1 MDNQLPMHLA
11 IRPLNLSDLDQV
23 HALEQLS
30 FAPAEA
36 ASSDAIRYRLTVA
49 PELTSGLFVRSF
61 GGKYSSLNESS
72 GDKGQQNSTEDKDQD
87 TNSNNNSSIDSDTNN
102 DSHSR
107 NSLAL
112 DGNSNNTNNN
122 DYNPDEK
129 SSIINERLIGH
140 ILSTKMHSEFVDDF
154 AMQVPQ
160 HFLEQNNN
168 TRTGTTTAIDNDKG
182 NKKKEEQQADESK
195 VGHVESSDV
204 IGMHSVA
211 VHPDFRGKKIGT
223 LILHDYIQK
232 LSNQQVASVISI
244 LAKPDM
250 LGFYEKL
257 GFEDKG
263 VSQCKHGGEEWHD
276 LQIPLTPEEDKL

>member
-140 ILSTKMHSEFVDDF
+140 ILSTKMHSEFVDDL

-160 HFLEQNNN
+160 HFLEQNKTPEQELPLLLIT
-168 TRTGTTTAIDNDKG
+168 TRAI
-182 NKKKEEQQADESK
+182 KKKK
-195 VGHVESSDV
+195 SSRQ
-204 IGMHSVA
+204 M
-211 VHPDFRGKKIGT
+211 
-223 LILHDYIQK
+223 IQK
-232 LSNQQVASVISI
+232 WAMLNPPTL
-244 LAKPDM
+244 LACI
-250 LGFYEKL
+250 
-257 GFEDKG
+257 
-263 VSQCKHGGEEWHD
+263 Q
-276 LQIPLTPEEDKL
+276 